1 MCNFHYAAMSMV
13 TPQILK
19 FVNFAKK
26 KIKILISREIFS
38 SNKKKSF
45 SHQGL
50 FSMPK
55 NTFVFGFANG
65 FGFNVLNIL

>member
-1 MCNFHYAAMSMV
+1 MCNFHYAAMSMI

-19 FVNFAKK
+19 FVNFIKK
-26 KIKILISREIFS
+26 NKNLEKFFLQI
-38 SNKKKSF
+38 KKKSF
-45 SHQGL
+45 SNQGL

-55 NTFVFGFANG
+55 NAFVFGFANG

>member
-26 KIKILISREIFS
+26 NKNLDISRNFFF
-38 SNKKKSF
+38 K
-45 SHQGL
+45 
-50 FSMPK
+50 
-55 NTFVFGFANG
+55 
-65 FGFNVLNIL
+65 